1 MILDITKDMADAY
14 DRQAAR
20 RVESERARKAA
31 ARAHHRRFLAD
42 PLVRAAIQGVK

>member
-1 MILDITKDMADAY
+1 MILELTKDMADAY

-20 RVESERARKAA
+20 RVESERAKKAA

-42 PLVRAAIQGVK
+42 PLIREMRA